1 MKENNKIHQQN
12 KSNPEDRVPIPD
24 TCVNRNRKDNFIA
37 MYRKPVYT
45 FLLVILSTIILWILY
60 ITILNLVFGN
70 SNDRALF
77 GDSFGGLNAFVSSLA
92 FGGIIYTI
100 LIQRKELKSQR
111 VEINNQ
117 RKEFQINRITSVI
130 YHEVQKY
137 NSALD
142 DIKLTFIDSED
153 KIYVGESG
161 FRELSEKLKRFMNFE
176 NKQTE
181 DDNLIYA
188 IENKVLYE
196 KEVKRLI
203 LENMESINY
212 IFNQLYNSARI
223 INLTLKNE
231 NIDEQDKVELKTIFI
246 LNLGTTMNEII
257 KMFNL
262 VIAKIAKEELS
273 FVPLNYTIKYLD
285 TFQGNRTQFDSS
297 IYKK

>member
-1 MKENNKIHQQN
+1 M
-12 KSNPEDRVPIPD
+12 
-24 TCVNRNRKDNFIA
+24 
-37 MYRKPVYT
+37 
-45 FLLVILSTIILWILY
+45 
-60 ITILNLVFGN
+60 VFEN

-100 LIQRKELKSQR
+100 LLQRKDLKSQR

-117 RKEFQINRITSVI
+117 RKEFQLNRITSII

-142 DIKLTFIDSED
+142 DITLTSINSED
-153 KIYVGESG
+153 KTYVGESG
-161 FRELSEKLKRFMNFE
+161 FRELSEKLKRFMIFE
-176 NKQTE
+176 NTQKE
-181 DDNLIYA
+181 EEENHLSYV

-203 LENMESINY
+203 VANKESINY

-223 INLTLKNE
+223 INLTLENE

-257 KMFNL
+257 KMFDL
-262 VIAKIAKEELS
+262 VIAKIAKDELS

-285 TFQGNRTQFDSS
+285 TFQGEKTQFDSNS
-297 IYKK
+297 YRK

>member
-1 MKENNKIHQQN
+1 
-12 KSNPEDRVPIPD
+12 
-24 TCVNRNRKDNFIA
+24 

-100 LIQRKELKSQR
+100 LIQRKELKTQR

-142 DIKLTFIDSED
+142 DITLTSINFED
-153 KIYVGESG
+153 KTYVGESG
-161 FRELSEKLKRFMNFE
+161 FRELSEKLKRFM
-176 NKQTE
+176 E
-181 DDNLIYA
+181 D
-188 IENKVLYE
+188 
-196 KEVKRLI
+196 I
-203 LENMESINY
+203 L
-212 IFNQLYNSARI
+212 
-223 INLTLKNE
+223 
-231 NIDEQDKVELKTIFI
+231 
-246 LNLGTTMNEII
+246 
-257 KMFNL
+257 
-262 VIAKIAKEELS
+262 
-273 FVPLNYTIKYLD
+273 
-285 TFQGNRTQFDSS
+285 
-297 IYKK
+297 